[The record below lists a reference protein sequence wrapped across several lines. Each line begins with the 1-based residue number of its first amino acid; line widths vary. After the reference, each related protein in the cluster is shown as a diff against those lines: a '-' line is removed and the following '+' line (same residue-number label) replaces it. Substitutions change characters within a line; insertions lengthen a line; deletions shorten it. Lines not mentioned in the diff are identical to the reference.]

1 MNKTRQIKRVF
12 VLGFLLVTVM
22 ACLVYRLVD
31 LQVFRHEEL
40 AAKARNNTQRTFV
53 REPKRG
59 DIYDVRGNQLATSIF
74 VKTVCADPWLIGS
87 NAPIVARAVAAPL
100 ELPEAAILKL
110 LQRLYNTNAEGKLV
124 TNRYVVLKNKVAVEK
139 WLTVYSA
146 MTNLTFGVDPTL
158 LTKKEKSYYRDLRM
172 KGVFTEPADDQ
183 LRIYP
188 NQSLASH
195 VIGYVGKSERTTAN
209 GESVSVSAGKDGVEA
224 TLNQLLTG
232 VRGWRQTETD
242 RRHKEIYQ
250 YLDQDVLARPGHN
263 VFLTI
268 DSGVQYIV
276 ETELAEAMKKHTPDS
291 ISCIVVRPRTGEIV
305 AMATLPN
312 FNPNNVLAAP
322 EDARRNRV
330 ISDMSEPGSTF
341 KIVVVS
347 GALNDGLVSLRDT
360 FDCENGRFAFAG
372 KILRDHEHYGV
383 LSVEDIIAKSS
394 NIGSAKIGIR
404 MTADPLY
411 RHIVEFGFGHRS
423 GIPLPGEIGGWI
435 YPPNKWSKVDISRIP
450 MGQSMTATPLQM
462 VMAMSAIA
470 NRGMLMRPML
480 IHHVEDSSANV
491 VAKYDSQIARRVVSE
506 AAARDMVTALKKV
519 VSKDGTAEKAK
530 MEHYTV
536 AGKTGTAQ
544 KVVNKVYAAGK
555 YFSSFIGFFPADEP
569 ELCISV
575 VMDEPKQGY
584 YGGQTAAPV
593 FKRIAERSASYLK
606 IKPDLL
612 PADASQNPAPSAP
625 VLSPK
630 NLPIARGD

>member
-1 MNKTRQIKRVF
+1 MNRNRQLKRVF
-12 VLGFLLVTVM
+12 LLGFLLVTAM

-31 LQVFRHEEL
+31 LQVLRHAEL
-40 AAKARNNTQRTFV
+40 SAKARNNTQRTFV
-53 REPKRG
+53 REPRRG
-59 DIYDVRGNQLATSIF
+59 DILDVRGNQLATSIF
-74 VKTVCADPWLIGS
+74 VKTVCADPSLIGS
-87 NAPIVARAVAAPL
+87 NSLLVARAVAPAL

-110 LQRLYNTNAEGKLV
+110 LQRQLSTNANGKLL
-124 TNRYVVLKNKVAVEK
+124 TNRYVVIKRKVAVEK
-139 WLTVYSA
+139 WQQAYSA
-146 MTNLTFGVDPTL
+146 MTNLTFGVDETK
-158 LTKKEKSYYRDLRM
+158 LTKKEKAYYRDLRA
-172 KGVFTEPADDQ
+172 KAVFTEQADDQ

-188 NQSLASH
+188 NQNLAAH
-195 VIGYVGKSERTTAN
+195 VLGYVGMSERENSA
-209 GESVSVSAGKDGVEA
+209 GEPVTVTAGKDGVEA

-242 RRHKEIYQ
+242 RRHREIYQ
-250 YLDQDVLARPGHN
+250 YLDQDVLARSGNN

-276 ETELAEAMKKHTPDS
+276 ETELAEAAKKHTPLS
-291 ISCIVVRPRTGEIV
+291 ISCIVVRPKTGEIV

-312 FNPNNVLAAP
+312 FNPNNVIAAP

-347 GALNDGLVSLRDT
+347 GALNDNLVTLRDSY
-360 FDCENGRFAFAG
+360 DCENGRFAFAG

-383 LSVEDIIAKSS
+383 LSVEDIIVKSS
-394 NIGSAKIGIR
+394 NIGTAKIGIK
-404 MTADPLY
+404 MGPESLY
-411 RHIVEFGFGHRS
+411 RHITEFGFGQRS
-423 GIPLPGEIGGWI
+423 GIPLPGEIGGWV
-435 YPPNKWSKVDISRIP
+435 YPPSKWSKVDISRIP

-480 IHHVEDSSANV
+480 IHRVEDAAGHI
-491 VAKYDSQIARRVVSE
+491 VAKYDPQIARRVASE
-506 AAARDMVTALKKV
+506 TAAREMVTALKKV
-519 VSKDGTAEKAK
+519 VSKDGTAERAK
-530 MEHYTV
+530 LEHYTV

-544 KVVNKVYAAGK
+544 KVVNRVYAAGK
-555 YFSSFIGFFPADEP
+555 YFSSFIGFFPADDP

-612 PADASQNPAPSAP
+612 PVDGPQTAASTVPTTPKSLRPSP
-625 VLSPK
+625 
-630 NLPIARGD
+630 GD